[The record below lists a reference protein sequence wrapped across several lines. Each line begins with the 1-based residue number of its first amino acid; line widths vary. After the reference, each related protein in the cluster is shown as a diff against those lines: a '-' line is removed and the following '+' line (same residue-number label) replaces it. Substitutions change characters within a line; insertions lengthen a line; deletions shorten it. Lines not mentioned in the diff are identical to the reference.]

1 MRTSTST
8 PTAQVRVG
16 TRPLWRIRV
25 AREWPRYLL
34 SALAVAGL
42 AASARF
48 AIDPPRPA
56 TPRLAAS
63 GPPPPDLAAEGFAV
77 QFARSYLSWNAAE
90 PQAHEA
96 ALGAFV
102 GPGIDPDAGLQPPS
116 SGEQRVEWA
125 EVVQE
130 RELESVPARPEHVY
144 TVAAQTDDA
153 GLQYLTVSV
162 VRTATGS
169 LALGGYPA
177 FVGAPASGP
186 AQVQAQSQ
194 GREVNEPAL
203 VTVVA
208 RALRNYL
215 AASAS
220 ELAADLTAD
229 AHVSLPT
236 APLSLEAVQRLSWA
250 PGAGAVLAVVTA
262 QDARGARYTLAYE
275 LDVARVQ
282 GRWEISAIQ
291 MDPDA

>member
-1 MRTSTST
+1 MGTST
-8 PTAQVRVG
+8 PNAQVRIG

-34 SALAVAGL
+34 SALAVVGL

-56 TPRLAAS
+56 TPRLLAP
-63 GPPPPDLAAEGFAV
+63 GPAPPDLAAEGFAA
-77 QFARSYLSWNAAE
+77 QFARSYLTWNAAE

-96 ALGAFV
+96 ALAAFV
-102 GPGIDPDAGLQPPS
+102 GSGIDPDAGLQPPS

-130 RELESVPARPEHVY
+130 RELGATQHVY

-162 VRTATGS
+162 VRTAGGS

-186 AQVQAQSQ
+186 AQVQGHA
-194 GREVNEPAL
+194 GEVNEPAL
-203 VTVVA
+203 ATVVE

-215 AASAS
+215 AASSS

-236 APLSLEAVQRLSWA
+236 AALSLESVQRLDWA
-250 PGAGAVLAVVTA
+250 QGAGAVIAVVA
-262 QDARGARYTLAYE
+262 AADARDARYTLAYE

-282 GRWEISAIQ
+282 GRWEVSAIQ
-291 MDPDA
+291 MDPDN